1 MAAIGSKRKRFLG
14 DGNDAMQVTSLV
26 KSPLAL
32 PGCDPA
38 DYGERYFDRV
48 NPSPASMFSSRLA
61 VQTDTSGERC
71 VAFVATSG
79 GLWRHDV
86 SFAGGTDVREGKEA
100 MLKPTEVTD
109 GRTARVA
116 RVAHRSEVQSLAMY
130 DPRGVGDLDGP
141 GDVRVA
147 SVDSHGRCTIS
158 FVKRDGSDCDVSAD
172 DASREGRMID
182 LRPWRAP
189 IGSSSSSASSSSSS
203 SRSAWFVPGWAG
215 AAFDKTDPDSVAIA
229 RHFAKTIDVFDV
241 ASDASRPTRTVHTLL
256 CPHSVEWVDR
266 TGAGAAGGAGGN
278 RTRDDKTPGMLAV
291 AEGNQLALYD
301 PRAGERGG
309 CARRMTLC
317 NRGQPLYATACGVSQ
332 GNFGGG
338 AVALPNLRLG
348 EPLVAAAGAER
359 CVHVLNADRWSVVKR
374 WPTAI
379 KFEITLLELSAAS
392 PDHCYLAGLDYEMVC
407 GCWSRGALAG
417 GFAFRGDSRWLGLA
431 RADGV
436 GVGGFNVPGSNP
448 GGGGPG
454 VDIVAGYAESGNL
467 FAARVARIASSE
479 WAGYEKVGRILPASK
494 GSDE

>member
-1 MAAIGSKRKRFLG
+1 M
-14 DGNDAMQVTSLV
+14 
-26 KSPLAL
+26 
-32 PGCDPA
+32 
-38 DYGERYFDRV
+38 
-48 NPSPASMFSSRLA
+48 
-61 VQTDTSGERC
+61 
-71 VAFVATSG
+71 
-79 GLWRHDV
+79 

-116 RVAHRSEVQSLAMY
+116 RVAHRSEIQSLAMY

-172 DASREGRMID
+172 DASTEGRMID

-278 RTRDDKTPGMLAV
+278 RTRDD
-291 AEGNQLALYD
+291 
-301 PRAGERGG
+301 
-309 CARRMTLC
+309 
-317 NRGQPLYATACGVSQ
+317 
-332 GNFGGG
+332 
-338 AVALPNLRLG
+338 
-348 EPLVAAAGAER
+348 
-359 CVHVLNADRWSVVKR
+359 
-374 WPTAI
+374 
-379 KFEITLLELSAAS
+379 
-392 PDHCYLAGLDYEMVC
+392 
-407 GCWSRGALAG
+407 
-417 GFAFRGDSRWLGLA
+417 
-431 RADGV
+431 
-436 GVGGFNVPGSNP
+436 
-448 GGGGPG
+448 
-454 VDIVAGYAESGNL
+454 
-467 FAARVARIASSE
+467 
-479 WAGYEKVGRILPASK
+479 
-494 GSDE
+494 